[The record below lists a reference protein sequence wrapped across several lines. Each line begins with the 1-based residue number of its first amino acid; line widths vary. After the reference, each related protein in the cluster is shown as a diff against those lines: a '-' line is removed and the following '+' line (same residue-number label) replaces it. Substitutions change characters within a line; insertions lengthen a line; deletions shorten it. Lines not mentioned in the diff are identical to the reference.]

1 MDFESEVSKKIKKS
15 SRAFEVLF
23 VLNVSPYRDK
33 NNANKPHGDSRY

>member
-23 VLNVSPYRDK
+23 ALNVGRPLVV
-33 NNANKPHGDSRY
+33 NKTSSIT